1 MINDGRGAVL
11 SGQPLS
17 AIAPALAMI
26 VIVVAFN
33 VVGED
38 LGDRIARRDG

>member
-1 MINDGRGAVL
+1 ML

-17 AIAPALAMI
+17 AVAPALAVI
-26 VIVVAFN
+26 VTVVAFN